1 MAVEFISEGCNDQ
14 DKERE
19 EPRKKMSSVKNTLKT
34 QEKLQGSMREVQGK
48 TIFGRI
54 EKILQF

>member
-14 DKERE
+14 DKEGE

-34 QEKLQGSMREVQGK
+34 QEELQGSMR
-48 TIFGRI
+48 RI
-54 EKILQF
+54 EKVLQF

>member
-14 DKERE
+14 DKEGE

-34 QEKLQGSMREVQGK
+34 QEELQGSMR
-48 TIFGRI
+48 RI